1 MAGFG
6 VVVVG
11 IAVAYWLVL
20 IARRENSQ
28 PAATHQPQGNQL
40 HDG

>member
-20 IARRENSQ
+20 MARRDNSQ
-28 PAATHQPQGNQL
+28 PPAPKQPQVHQQHG
-40 HDG
+40 